1 MSDTKL
7 TAEESCRQDRT
18 IYVIDRRV
26 RFDLSYAVSTV
37 NTAGSEWE
45 AILKAREWA
54 TKSGQTYYVHKL
66 SATDTAWQPVAMVT
80 P

>member
-1 MSDTKL
+1 MT
-7 TAEESCRQDRT
+7 QHRT
-18 IYVIDRRV
+18 LYVIDRRI
-26 RFDLSYAVSTV
+26 RYDLSYAVSTV
-37 NTAGSEWE
+37 NTAPNEAE

-66 SATDTAWQPVAMVT
+66 AATDTTWQPVAMVT

>member
-1 MSDTKL
+1 MT
-7 TAEESCRQDRT
+7 RPRT
-18 IYVIDRRV
+18 LYVIDRRP
-26 RFDLSYAVSTV
+26 RYDLSYAVSAV
-37 NTAGSEWE
+37 NTAPSEAE

-66 SATDTAWQPVAMVT
+66 AATDTTWQPVAMVT

>member
-1 MSDTKL
+1 MTPH
-7 TAEESCRQDRT
+7 RT
-18 IYVIDRRV
+18 IYVIDRRP
-26 RFDLSYAVSTV
+26 RYDLSYAVSAA
-37 NTAGSEWE
+37 NTAPNEAE

-66 SATDTAWQPVAMVT
+66 AATDTTWQPVAMVT

>member
-1 MSDTKL
+1 M
-7 TAEESCRQDRT
+7 AQHRT
-18 IYVIDRRV
+18 LYVIDRRP
-26 RFDLSYAVSTV
+26 RYDLSYAVSTV
-37 NTAGSEWE
+37 NTAPSEAE

-66 SATDTAWQPVAMVT
+66 AATDTTWQPVAMVT

>member
-1 MSDTKL
+1 MT
-7 TAEESCRQDRT
+7 QHRT
-18 IYVIDRRV
+18 LYVIDRRP
-26 RFDLSYAVSTV
+26 RYDLSYAVSTG
-37 NTAGSEWE
+37 NTAPNEAE

-66 SATDTAWQPVAMVT
+66 AATDTTWQPVAMVT